1 MPLPVRTDNFLG
13 WAFLTGAINEVKP
26 AASFLTNL
34 FFPQRRTVPTE
45 TIEMSYIDGDRKLA
59 PFVMVNGE
67 AVSVAGRTHRFAN
80 VMAPNIRIKRPM
92 EAYEFL
98 LRRQPGTQVFVTG
111 NDVLSSYRQ
120 ALADDVSIMADLI
133 SNRIEWMCS
142 EMAVKAKLSFA
153 VSEQDNFQVTIPRAA
168 ALGGNTGVAL
178 TGNNRW
184 GHTFSGATFTEG
196 TTSDPVYDFGQ
207 AKYELSKY
215 GVVPTIA
222 VMGRR
227 AAQAFMSHSKVR
239 ELMDYARLTAGTLT
253 YQNQFIEQ
261 GAIPYGVFAGIQVW
275 EYSRTYVNDA
285 GSEVPFLGE
294 DMVIF
299 LSADA
304 QANNV
309 LYFGA
314 IPDHDAI
321 EGGLLQTEIFSKSWM
336 EKDPSIRV
344 QLAHTRP
351 LPVPRRPNT
360 VYVLDATDA

>member
-1 MPLPVRTDNFLG
+1 MPLPVRTDNYLG

-26 AASFLTNL
+26 TASFMTSL

-45 TIEMSYIDGDRKLA
+45 VIEMSYLDGDRKLA
-59 PFVMVNGE
+59 PFVAVNGE

-92 EAYEFL
+92 EAYQFL
-98 LRRQPGTQVFVTG
+98 IRRQPGTPVFVG
-111 NDVLSSYRQ
+111 SADVLASYRQ
-120 ALADDVSIMADLI
+120 ALADDVQIMADLI
-133 SNRIEWMCS
+133 QNRLEWMCS
-142 EMAVKAKLSFA
+142 EMAVKAKLTYS
-153 VSEQDNFQVTIPRAA
+153 VSEGDNFEVTIPRAA

-178 TGNNRW
+178 TTTNRW
-184 GHTFSGATFTEG
+184 GYSFSGASFTEG
-196 TTSDPVYDFGQ
+196 TTSDPAYDFGQ
-207 AKYELSKY
+207 AKFQLSKH

-253 YQNQFIEQ
+253 LQNQFIAQ
-261 GAIPYGVFAGIQVW
+261 GAIPYGTFCGIQVW
-275 EYSRTYVNDA
+275 EYSRTYINDA
-285 GSEVPFLGE
+285 GSEVPFLGD

-299 LSADA
+299 LSAEA

-309 LYFGA
+309 IYYGA
-314 IPDHDAI
+314 IPDHDAV

-351 LPVPRRPNT
+351 LPCPRRPNT